1 MEEMEY
7 LYELF
12 ESMPRCG
19 PGNDETTAKAF
30 EMITDLPENPV
41 VLDLGC
47 GPGVQTLELAR
58 LTGSRIIALDNHQP
72 FLDEMTR
79 RAYASGLSAYI
90 EPIKMDMFQM
100 DFKDNTFD
108 LIWSEGALYNMGFQ
122 KGLRKCNKLLK
133 RGGSMAVSELVLFS
147 EDTPAEVMIYLES
160 EYPDIKDI
168 KGNLRLIKTEGFEV
182 LSHFSLGSEAWLDNF
197 YIPMEKELDHM
208 ENKYRENEVA
218 SVFLSQMRQEIEMY
232 RQYGDFFGY
241 EFFIMKKVSL

>member
-19 PGNDETTAKAF
+19 PGNNETTAKAF
-30 EMITDLPENPV
+30 GMIKGLPENPV

-72 FLDEMTR
+72 FLDEMMR
-79 RAYASGLSAYI
+79 RAVASGLSAYI
-90 EPIKMDMFQM
+90 EPINMDMFQM

-108 LIWSEGALYNMGFQ
+108 LIWSEGSLYNMGFQ
-122 KGLRKCNKLLK
+122 NGLRKCNKLLK
-133 RGGSMAVSELVLFS
+133 RRGSMAVSELVLFS
-147 EDTPAEVMIYLES
+147 EDPPEEVMNYLES
-160 EYPDIKDI
+160 EYPDIKDV
-168 KGNLRLIKTEGFEV
+168 KGNLRLIETEGFEV
-182 LSHFSLGSEAWLDNF
+182 LSHFSLDGEAWLENF

-208 ENKYRENEVA
+208 ENKYKDNA
-218 SVFLSQMRQEIEMY
+218 KAISFLSHMTQEVDMY
-232 RQYGDFFGY
+232 RLYGAFYGY
-241 EFFIMKKVSL
+241 EFFVMKKVSL

>member
-30 EMITDLPENPV
+30 GMITGLPENPV

-72 FLDEMTR
+72 FLDEMMK
-79 RAYASGLSAYI
+79 RAVASGLSAYI
-90 EPIKMDMFQM
+90 EPINMDMFQM

-122 KGLRKCNKLLK
+122 NGLRKCNKLLK

-147 EDTPAEVMIYLES
+147 EDPPEEVMNYLES
-160 EYPDIKDI
+160 EYPDIKGV
-168 KGNLRLIKTEGFEV
+168 KGNLRLIETEGFKV
-182 LSHFSLGSEAWLDNF
+182 LSHFPLGSEAWLENF
-197 YIPMEKELDHM
+197 YIPMEKELDRM
-208 ENKYRENEVA
+208 ENKYKDNA
-218 SVFLSQMRQEIEMY
+218 KAISFLSHMRQEVDMY
-232 RQYGDFFGY
+232 RQYGDFYGY
-241 EFFIMKKVSL
+241 EFFVMKKVSL